1 VTTAVPPVP
10 HTALAVLFGPEAD
23 SPTAIAHQLAS
34 VDPENLGRALEGLP
48 KATRDA
54 AVREVAAAVGGL
66 LNVNLLDMLVAGW
79 RKHQDLT
86 SAARRT
92 LTVPGSTEL
101 VQLAAH
107 QVSTSQDP
115 YVTILIDD
123 HNVATLQLNLSVVFD
138 VSALVAGI
146 RAGRLVA
153 VHSGHCDITATL
165 AIDGVHVATRQAR
178 LELPSKTALRQS
190 PRLLPAGDYLPD
202 EDEARTAVNDTAQG
216 GQDPQI

>member
-1 VTTAVPPVP
+1 
-10 HTALAVLFGPEAD
+10 VLFGPEAD
-23 SPTAIAHQLAS
+23 SPAAIAYQLAS
-34 VDPENLGRALEGLP
+34 ADPENLRRAMEGLP

-66 LNVNLLDMLVAGW
+66 LNVNLLDVLVAGW

-86 SAARRT
+86 SAAQRT
-92 LTVPGSTEL
+92 LAVPGSTEL

-115 YVTILIDD
+115 YVTILIDG
-123 HNVATLQLNLSVVFD
+123 HTVATLRLNLSVVFD
-138 VSALVAGI
+138 VSALMAGI
-146 RAGRLVA
+146 SAGRLVA

-178 LELPSKTALRQS
+178 LELPSETALRQS
-190 PRLLPAGDYLPD
+190 PRLLPAGDYPPD

-216 GQDPQI
+216 GQDSQF